1 MTALMKSLK
10 ILDLLLLNMENVN
23 LVSENDRSLSGLV
36 KWLTY
41 DQENKG
47 QFISPRTMSL
57 VL

>member
-41 DQENKG
+41 DQENKD